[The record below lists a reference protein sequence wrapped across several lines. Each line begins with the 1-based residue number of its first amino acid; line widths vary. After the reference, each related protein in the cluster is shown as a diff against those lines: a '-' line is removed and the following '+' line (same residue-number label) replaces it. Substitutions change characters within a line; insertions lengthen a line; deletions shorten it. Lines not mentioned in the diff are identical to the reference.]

1 MNSDL
6 IYRYMCFNCDRDTP
20 DVTGGMNVQQ
30 FAEYLDQTDPIV
42 HLNDDM
48 IMVGRVSI
56 LLRGTPS
63 LYGSLVQPYRH
74 LSLYGSLV
82 HLTSP
87 DCTLYTW

>member
-1 MNSDL
+1 MRPDL
-6 IYRYMCFNCDRDTP
+6 IYCYMCFHCDRDTP

-56 LLRGTPS
+56 LLRGT
-63 LYGSLVQPYRH
+63 
-74 LSLYGSLV
+74 LSPKTINLE
-82 HLTSP
+82 TSP
-87 DCTLYTW
+87 HNLQVIIWYNVLSFG